1 MSVGHAHSHRPRR
14 PTHRSRDVDLT
25 GLGLDARERALDQ
38 AARRQIRLQ
47 RRRAEVAAGPRQVV
61 VQVPGL
67 SGRPIAG
74 QRQGRF
80 SVGGGLS
87 RFVLDA
93 LVRRAREAAARP

>member
-1 MSVGHAHSHRPRR
+1 MPVGHAHSHRPRR
-14 PTHRSRDVDLT
+14 PTHRSRDIDLT
-25 GLGLDARERALDQ
+25 WLSQERVPALDR
-38 AARRQIRLQ
+38 AARRQLRL
-47 RRRAEVAAGPRQVV
+47 RRRQAEVAAGPRQVV

-80 SVGGGLS
+80 GVVGGPS

-93 LVRRAREAAARP
+93 LLRQAVEAARV